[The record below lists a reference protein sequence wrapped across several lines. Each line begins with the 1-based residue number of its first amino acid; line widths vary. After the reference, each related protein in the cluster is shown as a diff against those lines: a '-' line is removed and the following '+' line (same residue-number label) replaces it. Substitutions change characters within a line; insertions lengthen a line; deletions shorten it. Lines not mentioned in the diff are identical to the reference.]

1 MKLLQVTEWYI
12 IRSMTLP
19 SSWVAVIIALIVTWL
34 ILWKFYGRAVEDWFS
49 DTAIVFILV
58 WKLSVIV
65 TDFNMVID
73 FPLSILYFNGG
84 KIGVFLG
91 LFAALTKLYLSLRKR
106 GFKEK
111 DMEAL
116 LFGFISIQVIYQL
129 LMVVLNDGLMWQKA
143 MTIIFFGM
151 FVIFASLRILRDE
164 KAIQQISIVLL
175 FVHIIVAMLQP
186 NGLFQT
192 SLFVTFSVTFFISLL
207 LFKRKSHSKMIRMEG
222 KL

>member
-1 MKLLQVTEWYI
+1 MQVTEWYI

-19 SSWVAVIIALIVTWL
+19 SSWVSVIIALIVTWF

-49 DTAIVFILV
+49 DTAIVFIVV
-58 WKLSVIV
+58 WKLSVIL
-65 TDFNMVID
+65 TDFKMVIE

-91 LFAALTKLYLSLRKR
+91 LFAALTKLYLLLRKR
-106 GFKEK
+106 GFKEQDLK
-111 DMEAL
+111 AL
-116 LFGFISIQVIYQL
+116 LFGFISMQVIYQF
-129 LMVVLNDGLMWQKA
+129 LMVFLNDGLMWQKA
-143 MTIIFFGM
+143 ITIIFFGL

-192 SLFVTFSVTFFISLL
+192 PLFVTLSVAFFISLL
-207 LFKRKSHSKMIRMEG
+207 LFQRKSHSKMIRVEG